1 MSLDYEKITNAYVTI
16 GGVHLPVLK
25 IFETIEGVHTEVYSA
40 SSPYAVV
47 IYNANGGVF
56 DNGKTINK
64 VEYNKE
70 GEITTVTK
78 ISKTSNVSDDGLT
91 ADTSSGYGN
100 SKAITDVVTIDGA
113 ESLDITITYQTESTS
128 YDWVCI
134 YDNSVTPST
143 SNYGSSITGKLGGTT
158 KTTKTYTI
166 NGDTAQFYFKSDGS
180 VCNYYGYYAVIT
192 GEANSMTITIVS
204 GEEKEPI
211 NGDIKFRGW
220 YLDAECTAGKKFN
233 LEKDLILGEKITVYA
248 KFSNSFD
255 PTADL
260 IDFSYY
266 DNGDETYTLT
276 GWKETLYGNSSTELI
291 IPDSNAIIL

>member
-1 MSLDYEKITNAYVTI
+1 MSLDYEKISNAYVTI

-25 IFETIEGVHTEVYSA
+25 IFETIEGVHTKVYPA

-56 DNGKTINK
+56 DNGKTTNT
-64 VEYNKE
+64 VEYNIV

-91 ADTSSGYGN
+91 ADTSTGYGN

-134 YDNSVTPST
+134 YDDSVTPST

-166 NGDTAQFYFKSDGS
+166 NGDTAQFYFESDSS

-192 GEANSMTITIVS
+192 GESDSTTITIVS
-204 GEEKEPI
+204 GEEKEPS
-211 NGDIKFRGW
+211 NEELYFDGW
-220 YLDAECTAGKKFN
+220 YLDLNCTVGNKFN
-233 LEKDLILGEKITVYA
+233 LKQDIQMGKEINVYA
-248 KFSNSFD
+248 KWL
-255 PTADL
+255 TEEERTL
-260 IDFSYY
+260 QDFEYIKNN
-266 DNGDETYTLT
+266 DGTVTLT
-276 GWKETLYGNSSTELI
+276 AWKGTLNGEPSTELV
-291 IPDSNAIIL
+291 IPDNDRIIL